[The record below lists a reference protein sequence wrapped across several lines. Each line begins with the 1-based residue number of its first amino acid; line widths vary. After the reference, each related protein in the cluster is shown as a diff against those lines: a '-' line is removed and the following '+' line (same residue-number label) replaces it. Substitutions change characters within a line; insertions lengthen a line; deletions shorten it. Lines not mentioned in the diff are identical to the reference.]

1 MSKEKVINTPI
12 KIQGKKRNIIPF
24 LKTHIQI
31 NQDDLYIEPFLGS
44 GIVAFNLHP
53 NKAIL
58 SDVNYHIINLYNN
71 INNKKINSV
80 VVRDFLEM
88 HGSKL
93 AEKGESYYY
102 EMRQQFNDLIQKNN
116 NNYYE
121 MLNNNVN
128 LDLLSLY
135 FIFLNFSCF
144 NGAIRFN
151 GSGLFNTPFCR
162 KDDKYSKSYITK
174 ICNQISDVQSYLKD
188 KDWKFIVSDY
198 QDILNAITKQ
208 SKVIKKNKSFNKHIE
223 LLNKTAPSNTVVYL
237 DPPYIDTHNNYYKK
251 HWLSDDEKYLY
262 DIATNLDSIDVRI
275 YLSNWL
281 RKIYPIDEKYESN
294 IIEND
299 AIVNT
304 WLKDKRF
311 SYHITKHKYVIAS
324 KVSSRSD
331 VEEILIY
338 NHKNKNE
345 A

>member
-1 MSKEKVINTPI
+1 MSKAKVINTPI

-31 NQDDLYIEPFLGS
+31 NPDDLYIEPFLGS
-44 GIVAFNLHP
+44 GIVAFNLQP

-71 INNKKINSV
+71 INDKKINSV
-80 VVRDFLEM
+80 IVRDFLEL
-88 HGSKL
+88 HGNQL
-93 AEKGESYYY
+93 AKQGESYYY
-102 EMRQQFNDLIQKNN
+102 EMRQQFNDLIQKNDN
-116 NNYYE
+116 DYYE
-121 MLNNNVN
+121 MLNNKID
-128 LDLLSLY
+128 LELLSLY

-162 KDDKYSKSYITK
+162 KNDKYSKAYITK
-174 ICNQISDVQSYLKD
+174 ICNQIADVQSHLKD

-198 QDILNAITKQ
+198 QNILNNITKQ
-208 SKVIKKNKSFNKHIE
+208 EKITKESQLSNQYINLLKKTE
-223 LLNKTAPSNTVVYL
+223 PSNMVVYL

-251 HWLSDDEKYLY
+251 HWLSNDEQSLY
-262 DIATNLDSIDVRI
+262 DIATKLDDVGARI

-294 IIEND
+294 IIENE
-299 AIVNT
+299 AIINT

-311 SYHITKHKYVIAS
+311 AYYSTQHKYVIAS

-338 NHKNKNE
+338 NYQHQ
-345 A
+345 